1 MAWAVY
7 VPILASLLFGLG
19 ASRFGRGANP
29 ATMVRLLVFS
39 AVVVACLSAY
49 SMFLLGCTLVG
60 QLGFVAEVGHWSAR
74 AVSVDDPVERSVAV
88 VAIAALAVAAVA
100 ASRIVAIR
108 TLAFI
113 RAYQLGRRLTPGK
126 GLAVVHDAQPIAY
139 ALPGGVFVVSASLLR
154 ALTALERKVLLAHEA
169 AHCRHKHHYWRAV
182 ADICGCV
189 NPFLRPVA
197 STVHALTE
205 RWADEAAATSVG
217 DRRATA
223 AALARTAELT
233 NTWTTRTSHPAH
245 ATMLAVGDGN
255 IADRVAALM
264 AEPPRTSYWRIAV
277 LAGLLAVT
285 VVTAHIAGA
294 SLDSIFDAAASRPTG

>member
-7 VPILASLLFGLG
+7 VPIVASMLFGLG
-19 ASRFGRGANP
+19 AGRFGRGANP

-39 AVVVACLSAY
+39 AVLIACISAY

-60 QLGFVAEVGHWSAR
+60 QLGFVAEVGHWSAQ

-88 VAIAALAVAAVA
+88 VAIVALAVAMIA
-100 ASRIVAIR
+100 ATRILGMR

-113 RAYQLGRRLTPGK
+113 RAYRLARELTPGK
-126 GLAVVHDAQPIAY
+126 GLAVVHDARPVAY
-139 ALPGGVFVVSASLLR
+139 ALPGGVFVVSSSLLR
-154 ALTALERKVLLAHEA
+154 ALTAQERKVLLAHEA

-182 ADICGCV
+182 ADLCACI
-189 NPFLRPVA
+189 NPFLRPAA

-205 RWADEAAATSVG
+205 RWADEEAARSVG

-223 AALARTAELT
+223 AALVRTAELT
-233 NTWTTRTSHPAH
+233 RTWTNH
-245 ATMLAVGDGN
+245 ATMLAVGGGN
-255 IADRVAALM
+255 VAERVEALM
-264 AEPPRTSYWRIAV
+264 ADPPRTSYWRVVV
-277 LAGLLAVT
+277 LAALLAIV

-294 SLDSIFDAAASRPTG
+294 SLDSMFDAAARHSTSA

>member
-7 VPILASLLFGLG
+7 VPILASMLFGVG
-19 ASRFGRGANP
+19 AARFGRGANP
-29 ATMVRLLVFS
+29 ATMVRLLVLS
-39 AVVVACLSAY
+39 AVLIACISAY

-60 QLGFVAEVGHWSAR
+60 QLGFVAEVGHWSAK

-88 VAIAALAVAAVA
+88 VAIFALAAATIAAV
-100 ASRIVAIR
+100 RILGVR
-108 TLAFI
+108 TLAFV
-113 RAYQLGRRLTPGK
+113 RAYRLARELTPGK
-126 GLAVVHDAQPIAY
+126 GLAVVHDVRPLAY

-154 ALTALERKVLLAHEA
+154 ALTTLERKVLFAHEA

-182 ADICGCV
+182 ADICGCM

-205 RWADEAAATSVG
+205 RWADEEAARSVG

-223 AALARTAELT
+223 AALVRTAELT
-233 NTWTTRTSHPAH
+233 RTWTTQPA
-245 ATMLAVGDGN
+245 MLALGGGN
-255 IADRVAALM
+255 VADRVEALM
-264 AEPPRTSYWRIAV
+264 ADPPRTSYWRVAV
-277 LAGLLAVT
+277 LATLLAVV

-294 SLDSIFDAAASRPTG
+294 SLDSIFDAAASNSTGAA